1 MDGHDFDWLVVGSG
15 FGGSVS
21 ALRLIEKGYSVGVLE
36 CGGRYEDADFA
47 KSAWNLRR
55 YFWAP
60 KLGLRGILRMTIF
73 KDVFIASGCGVGG
86 GSLGFANTLYQP
98 RPGSRFYSD
107 PQWGDLADW
116 HGVLDPHYRR
126 AERMLGVTTYEGEGP
141 GDRLLAEIA
150 DELDVGASLQRTRV
164 GVYFGEPGRT
174 VPDPY
179 FGGEGPERAGCIRC
193 GACMI
198 GCRHNAK
205 NTLVKN
211 YLWFAERDG
220 ARVTPERTVVD
231 IRPLGR
237 GDGSEGYAV
246 TSERSGAWLRKDR
259 RVQTARGV
267 VVAAGPLGT
276 NLLLQRCK
284 LGGSLP
290 RLSDRLGHLV
300 RSNSEAI
307 GAVTRLDDREDFT
320 RSVAIT
326 SSIWTDDDTHV
337 ENVTY
342 GRGADVMSLF
352 FTVLTGEGTRLTR
365 PLKALGQIVRD
376 PVRFL
381 RTLWPQRW
389 SRRSLILL
397 TMQTLDNSMRLRARR
412 FIGRGVRLQTEEDP
426 DHPNPRFIAVHNQ
439 VAEMAARKVGGI
451 AQSGTTEAFLN
462 IPTTAH
468 IMGGAVVGSGPDRGV
483 VDARQRAFG
492 YDRLLVC
499 DGSAIPANVGVNPSL
514 TIAAMA
520 EHAMS
525 HVPSRDEVEQSEA
538 SPAEASPA
546 EASREPPRRTPPPRA
561 EPGLSPSGPDR
572 LPLAQTFANLLAAS
586 SPEQEG
592 RTPWPPRPASPTWR
606 QPRTGSA
613 I

>member
-1 MDGHDFDWLVVGSG
+1 MSDPHAAATGSAEHDFDWLVVGSG

-21 ALRLIEKGYSVGVLE
+21 ALRLTEKGYSVGVLE
-36 CGGRYEDADFA
+36 CGRRYEDQDFA
-47 KSAWNLRR
+47 RSAWNLRR

-60 KLGLRGILRMTIF
+60 KLGLRGILRMTLF

-86 GSLGFANTLYQP
+86 GSLGYANTLYQP

-107 PQWGDLADW
+107 PQWAELCDW
-116 HGVLDPHYRR
+116 HATLDPHYRR
-126 AERMLGVTTYEGEGP
+126 AERMLGVTTYEGDGP

-150 DELDVGASLQRTRV
+150 DELEAGTTVQRTRV
-164 GVYFGEPGRT
+164 GVYLGEAGRT

-179 FGGEGPERAGCIRC
+179 FGGEGPDRAGCIRC
-193 GACMI
+193 GSCMV

-220 ARVTPERTVVD
+220 ARIEPERTVVD

-237 GDGSEGYAV
+237 ADGADGYAV
-246 TSERSGAWLRKDR
+246 TSERSGAWIRKDR

-276 NLLLQRCK
+276 NLLLQRCR
-284 LGGSLP
+284 LSGSLP
-290 RLSDRLGHLV
+290 RLSNRLGHLV

-307 GAVTRLDDREDFT
+307 GGVTMLDDRHDFT
-320 RSVAIT
+320 RSIAIT
-326 SSIWTDDDTHV
+326 SSIWTDEDTHI

-342 GRGADVMSLF
+342 GRGADVMSVF

-365 PLKALGQIVRD
+365 PLKAIGQIARR
-376 PVRFL
+376 PVEFL
-381 RTLWPQRW
+381 RTLWPVGW
-389 SRRSLILL
+389 SRRTLILL
-397 TMQTLDNSMRLRARR
+397 TMQTLDNSMRLTAKR
-412 FIGRGVRLQTEEDP
+412 FLGRGVRLQTDEDP
-426 DHPNPRFIAVHNQ
+426 DRPNPRFIAIHNR
-439 VAEMAARKVGGI
+439 VAEMAARKLGGV

-468 IMGGAVVGSGPDRGV
+468 IMGGAVVGPGPDRGV
-483 VDARQRAFG
+483 VDAHQRAFG
-492 YDRLLVC
+492 YEWLLVC

-525 HVPSRDEVEQSEA
+525 HVPARDGGSEHVPTA
-538 SPAEASPA
+538 AE
-546 EASREPPRRTPPPRA
+546 
-561 EPGLSPSGPDR
+561 
-572 LPLAQTFANLLAAS
+572 
-586 SPEQEG
+586 
-592 RTPWPPRPASPTWR
+592 
-606 QPRTGSA
+606 GSA
-613 I
+613 KGSSTTALTR